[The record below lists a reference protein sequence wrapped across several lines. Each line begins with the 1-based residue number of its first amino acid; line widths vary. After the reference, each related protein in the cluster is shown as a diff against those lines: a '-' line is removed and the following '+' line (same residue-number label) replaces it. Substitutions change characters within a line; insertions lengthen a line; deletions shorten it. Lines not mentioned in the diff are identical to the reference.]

1 MRPMGTRRL
10 ETERLFLRKFTLE
23 DAEDMY
29 KGWASD
35 PEVTRFLTW
44 PTHASVEATKKV
56 LASWLPNY
64 SSENYYNWAIEY
76 KQTGRVIGSIAVVRL
91 DDSVDS
97 ADMGYCMSRAM
108 WGNGIMPE
116 ALKTV
121 IAFLFDE
128 VGLNRIAACHDSR
141 NPKSGR
147 VMEKVGM
154 KREGI
159 LRQAGRNNQGI
170 CDEVW
175 YSMLRSD
182 RSRSAD
188 YLSA

>member
-1 MRPMGTRRL
+1 MANACECRSN
-10 ETERLFLRKFTLE
+10 E
-23 DAEDMY
+23 
-29 KGWASD
+29 KGLSI
-35 PEVTRFLTW
+35 
-44 PTHASVEATKKV
+44 
-56 LASWLPNY
+56 LASELFKRKLLQLGNR
-64 SSENYYNWAIEY
+64 AIEY

-116 ALKTV
+116 ALKTA

-128 VGLNRIAACHDSR
+128 VGLNRIAAYHDSR

-182 RSRSAD
+182 RSCSAD
-188 YLSA
+188 DSIRYSI